1 MQNEFHNSVLLK
13 ECVEGLQIKNDG
25 VYVDATFGGGG
36 HSKEI
41 LRKLVSGKIYAF
53 DQDEAAWKNSI
64 NDERF
69 ILVKQNFR
77 NVKRV
82 MKELDVKN
90 VDGLIADLGVS
101 SHQFDT
107 AERGFSTRF
116 DAKLDMRMS
125 REIQMTAAD
134 VLNEYKPD
142 EIKKIFKEYGELK
155 NASAITKSIVVKRI
169 RKKIQNVSELKET
182 LNGLVKKGKE
192 NQFFAQVFQALRIE
206 VNDELNA
213 LRELLMQSAGIIK
226 EGGRLVVV
234 SYHSLEDRLVKKFI
248 RSGNFE
254 GEIEK
259 DFYGNNITPFKSV
272 NKKPIQPD
280 EKEIKYNPRARSA
293 KLRVAER
300 L

>member
-134 VLNEYKPD
+134 VLNEYEPD

-254 GEIEK
+254 GEMVK

-272 NKKPIQPD
+272 NKKPILPD
-280 EKEIKYNPRARSA
+280 EKEIKDNPRARSA
-293 KLRVAER
+293 KLRVAEK